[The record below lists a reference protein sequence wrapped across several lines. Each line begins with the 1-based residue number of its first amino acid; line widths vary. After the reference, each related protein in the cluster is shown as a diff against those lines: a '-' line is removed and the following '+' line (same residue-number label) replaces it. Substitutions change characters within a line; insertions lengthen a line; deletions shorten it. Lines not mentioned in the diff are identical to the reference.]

1 MHLKIKCP
9 VLPKFIHQITKPK
22 FNSFSSLLIA
32 RMFTGC
38 EHNIPLRHRAMFIVS
53 MPFGM
58 GGLLNLGKS
67 FLGPVKKRIH
77 VLPNDAELLRASK
90 ELLNDPD
97 VIPSEIMG

>member
-1 MHLKIKCP
+1 MSGSYGI
-9 VLPKFIHQITKPK
+9 IHQITKPK